1 MIIQCGP
8 GYALIFS
15 KKKQQ
20 MLPYV
25 YFYVL
30 IITAQQYSL
39 NCTGVFK
46 GKIYQNIVKCSE
58 NFYWEGYLTKL

>member
-15 KKKQQ
+15 KKR
-20 MLPYV
+20 MLPNV
-25 YFYVL
+25 YFYFW

-46 GKIYQNIVKCSE
+46 GKIYQNVEKCSE
-58 NFYWEGYLTKL
+58 